1 MVPVSTIIV
10 SYILNPAHILMPFF
24 VFEKG
29 CGGQWLWPRHL
40 IGLKPSPMLNA
51 MLSRLS
57 DSDVAKLVY
66 RDNIK
71 IKHGNRKRLA
81 TEIAGKPVA
90 SLRDR
95 ENQNNDEDAA
105 DSDPLSKALVAY
117 LVQAPCPLLR
127 KTRRKEFAM
136 DSRFS

>member
-1 MVPVSTIIV
+1 
-10 SYILNPAHILMPFF
+10 
-24 VFEKG
+24 
-29 CGGQWLWPRHL
+29 
-40 IGLKPSPMLNA
+40 MLNA

-81 TEIAGKPVA
+81 TEIAGKPA
-90 SLRDR
+90 TSLRDR
-95 ENQNNDEDAA
+95 DNQNNDEDAD

-127 KTRRKEFAM
+127 NTSRKEFAM